1 MPGSVRRQ
9 ARWWP
14 AALPPRSGTGR
25 FAAAATAVGLLA
37 AAGAVA
43 AAGPW
48 DGGQRTAERVRAA
61 AADRGAYARGA
72 PYGSSLAGPVLAGV
86 PEAPSGGPGEA
97 RGVGGAGG
105 SGGAPAA
112 AGLAAALEP
121 LLADAALGPR
131 VSASVVDAATG
142 ERLFGS
148 NEAAAVTP
156 ASTVKL
162 ATSAAALSA
171 LGADHRIETAVT
183 LGADGIVLVGGG
195 DPTLTAR
202 PAPPGREPTGL
213 PALADATARA
223 LKALGTDHT
232 ALRYDVSRYTGP
244 VPHPIGPNE
253 NLAPVSALMVDE
265 GRLDESDHGPADR
278 TDDPA
283 GDAAR
288 KFAALLG
295 ERGVRVEGEPAEGRS
310 PAGARRLAAVSS
322 APLADL
328 VERALTQSDNDIAE
342 ALARQTALA
351 DGQPASF
358 EGAGRAVAARLA
370 RLGLPMAGT
379 RFADGSGLD
388 RADRVSA
395 DLLARLL
402 ARAGDRRAP
411 ELRAVLTGL
420 PVAGFSGTLQGRVAG
435 GRGVVRAKT
444 GTLTGVNALAGTAVA
459 GGGRLLTFAFLADGT
474 ADSEGAQRAL
484 DGLAAAV
491 AAAR

>member
-1 MPGSVRRQ
+1 MPESFRRQ

-14 AALPPRSGTGR
+14 GALPPLSVTGR
-25 FAAAATAVGLLA
+25 FVAASTVVGLLA

-61 AADRGAYARGA
+61 AADRAASAEGS
-72 PYGSSLAGPVLAGV
+72 PYGSARAGAVLVGV
-86 PEAPSGGPGEA
+86 PGVTGAGSAGSGGPGSP
-97 RGVGGAGG
+97 AG
-105 SGGAPAA
+105 A

-121 LLADAALGPR
+121 LLADEALGSR
-131 VSASVVDAATG
+131 VSASVVDVATG
-142 ERLFGS
+142 DRLFGAG
-148 NEAAAVTP
+148 EGTAVTP

-171 LGADHRIETAVT
+171 LGPDHRIETSVT

-202 PAPPGREPTGL
+202 PTAPGGEQAGL

-232 ALRYDVSRYTGP
+232 ALRYDVSRYSGP

-265 GRLDESDHGPADR
+265 GRLDDSDHGPADR
-278 TDDPA
+278 TTDPA

-310 PAGARRLAAVSS
+310 PAGARRLAVVSS
-322 APLADL
+322 APLSDL
-328 VERALTQSDNDIAE
+328 VERALTHSDNDIAE

-370 RLGLPMAGT
+370 RLGLPTAGAH
-379 RFADGSGLD
+379 FADGSGLD

-402 ARAGDRRAP
+402 ARAGERGSP
-411 ELRAVLTGL
+411 ELRSVLTGL
-420 PVAGFSGTLQGRVAG
+420 PVAGFSGTLRERVAG

-444 GTLTGVNALAGTAVA
+444 GTLTGVNALAGTAVT
-459 GGGRLLTFAFLADGT
+459 GSGRLLAFAFLADAT
-474 ADSEGAQRAL
+474 SDSEGAQRAL
-484 DGLAAAV
+484 DALAAAV

>member
-25 FAAAATAVGLLA
+25 FTAVSTAVGLLA

-43 AAGPW
+43 VAGPW

-61 AADRGAYARGA
+61 AADRAASVRGV
-72 PYGSSLAGPVLAGV
+72 PYGSSRAGPVLAGV
-86 PEAPSGGPGEA
+86 SGLSTG
-97 RGVGGAGG
+97 
-105 SGGAPAA
+105 PAA
-112 AGLAAALEP
+112 AGAASLAAALEP
-121 LLADAALGPR
+121 LLADEALGPR
-131 VSASVVDAATG
+131 VSASVVDVATG
-142 ERLFGS
+142 ERLVGA

-162 ATSAAALSA
+162 ATSLAALSA

-183 LGADGIVLVGGG
+183 LASDGIVLVGGG

-202 PAPPGREPTGL
+202 PAAPGREAAGL

-223 LKALGTDHT
+223 LKALGTGHT
-232 ALRYDVSRYTGP
+232 ALRYDVSRYSGP

-265 GRLDESDHGPADR
+265 GRLDDSDHGPADR
-278 TDDPA
+278 TADPA

-322 APLADL
+322 APLSDL
-328 VERALTQSDNDIAE
+328 VERALTHSDNDIAE

-370 RLGLPMAGT
+370 RLGLPTAGAH
-379 RFADGSGLD
+379 FADGSGLD

-402 ARAGDRRAP
+402 ARAGDRGSP
-411 ELRAVLTGL
+411 ELRSVLTGL
-420 PVAGFSGTLQGRVAG
+420 PVAGFNGTLQGRVAG

-444 GTLTGVNALAGTAVA
+444 GTLSGVNALAGTAVT
-459 GGGRLLTFAFLADGT
+459 GSGRLLAFAFLADAT
-474 ADSEGAQRAL
+474 SDPEEAPRAL
-484 DGLAAAV
+484 DALAAAV